1 MQRHLKSP
9 VHVSGCMVIGC
20 QELCL
25 LHYQGP
31 YVLVLVAMG
40 ASGFGPEDER
50 RSRLPA
56 MWLIKYYSKLTR
68 PYKKNA
74 CSSFV
79 YARRTCYTS
88 PIAADLMTEVFRFA
102 GQVHCSRAPQCAH
115 VIDAR
120 AFATIHEHQSC
131 AQNPKGAPSK

>member
-1 MQRHLKSP
+1 
-9 VHVSGCMVIGC
+9 VILC
-20 QELCL
+20 HASCL
-25 LHYQGP
+25 LHCQGP

-74 CSSFV
+74 
-79 YARRTCYTS
+79 S
-88 PIAADLMTEVFRFA
+88 PSASTLA
-102 GQVHCSRAPQCAH
+102 VHVTLVQWQL
-115 VIDAR
+115 I
-120 AFATIHEHQSC
+120 
-131 AQNPKGAPSK
+131 